1 MLQTLGDY
9 EQIVIGK
16 EPNQFR
22 YLWNTG
28 VSLTLQTDSI
38 FTTHRSIFLQSA
50 FGCLPSNYPRHPAM
64 QPSKGWHAAR
74 PQILT
79 AQRSIGR
86 PLMRGRLSGVCFYI
100 GHPLWVEGWLLLVHC
115 IVCHARL
122 MPNSWL
128 VWCQPQQAK
137 DIGVL
142 VIGKHW
148 FLFVCL
154 FIVVCRF

>member
-28 VSLTLQTDSI
+28 VSLNLQTDSI

-50 FGCLPSNYPRHPAM
+50 FGCLPSNYPRHQQCSRPRDSPWQGHRFLLRGEAFECRWWKAGFLESVSRK
-64 QPSKGWHAAR
+64 PIPWGW
-74 PQILT
+74 
-79 AQRSIGR
+79 SVG
-86 PLMRGRLSGVCFYI
+86 CF
-100 GHPLWVEGWLLLVHC
+100 LVHC
-115 IVCHARL
+115 IVCRSRL

-128 VWCQPQQAK
+128 SWHQSTSKGHWCTGYWQTL
-137 DIGVL
+137 I
-142 VIGKHW
+142 W
-148 FLFVCL
+148 FVCL
-154 FIVVCRF
+154 FVCF